1 MTELLPALAAVLL
14 VTLVAGLVRIRRG
27 PAAADRML
35 AAQLMGTGAV
45 ALLVLLAAA
54 ARSLALLDVALVFA
68 ILALVA
74 VACFAATE
82 GGSDD
87 DPR

>member
-1 MTELLPALAAVLL
+1 MTEILPTFAAILLL
-14 VTLVAGLVRIRRG
+14 TLVAGLVRIRRG

-45 ALLVLLAAA
+45 ALLILMAAA
-54 ARSLALLDVALVFA
+54 TETLALLDVALVFA

-74 VACFAATE
+74 VACFAATD
-82 GGSDD
+82 GRSDD
-87 DPR
+87 DLS

>member
-1 MTELLPALAAVLL
+1 MTEILPTFAAILLL
-14 VTLVAGLVRIRRG
+14 TLVAGLVRIRRG

-45 ALLVLLAAA
+45 ALLILMAAA
-54 ARSLALLDVALVFA
+54 TEALALIDVALVFA

-74 VACFAATE
+74 VACFAATD
-82 GGSDD
+82 GRSDD
-87 DPR
+87 DPS